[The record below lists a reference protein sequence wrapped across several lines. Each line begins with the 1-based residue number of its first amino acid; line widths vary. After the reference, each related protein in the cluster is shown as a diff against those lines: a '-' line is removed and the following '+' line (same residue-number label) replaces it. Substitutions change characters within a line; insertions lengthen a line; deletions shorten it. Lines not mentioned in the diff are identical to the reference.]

1 LNRLAEEKK
10 DVFVVD
16 FYNKTCD
23 IVKSFETH
31 AGNASMI
38 PEVQVNPSL
47 ISVAF
52 DALLKYLF
60 IS

>member
-1 LNRLAEEKK
+1 M
-10 DVFVVD
+10 FVVD